1 MPNVRPINLDI
12 TLENKIKLWARFMHR
27 YRPIVY
33 LALTTSSS
41 SHFVFYSL
49 SFLFF
54 SLFIYPFS
62 SSFISYLELLFI
74 YFFLLLRAASDVFS
88 SCFWDF
94 HFFFCLPLLTIFL
107 FPSTFLSSLSS
118 SSSSTLLP
126 LLAFFTKMYYRAL
139 TRTQTLIREI
149 SQNKSLYNPF

>member
-41 SHFVFYSL
+41 SHFVFYPV

-54 SLFIYPFS
+54 SSFIYIFF
-62 SSFISYLELLFI
+62 SFISYLEILFI
-74 YFFLLLRAASDVFS
+74 YFFLLLRATSDVFY

-94 HFFFCLPLLTIFL
+94 HFYNTFAYHLPFSFYFL
-107 FPSTFLSSLSS
+107 FFFSFVFVVNVIAFISFLHEN
-118 SSSSTLLP
+118 
-126 LLAFFTKMYYRAL
+126 AFSRVGTYTNF
-139 TRTQTLIREI
+139 
-149 SQNKSLYNPF
+149 NP